1 MLGILALTNPAVMVN
16 GCADLLMQLA
26 ASWCSSCLVL
36 CHPRTHSTALLNPH
50 YRQHTFLVQGHE
62 DSVHAAVISNDE
74 RLLATA
80 SYDCTV
86 RVWDLTTGDCLKVLQ
101 HTDPVMRVA
110 FSPAVAAAIGSQPTS
125 AGGMPA
131 TAPARLVTACEGRAL
146 WLWDVESGACIA
158 ALGEHKEA
166 VTCAVFSPDGAWL
179 ASTSQDRSVLVWDAA
194 TGRLAGLYVG
204 DAAMLCCCFAVR
216 GADAAAGQASKR
228 LQLSPD
234 KQQQQQEETEED
246 SAQADAAAAAAG
258 AGEPG
263 SRNSRSSIS
272 RSKTDEALIVPRPG
286 GLTLLV
292 GDASG
297 CVHFIDC
304 L

>member
-1 MLGILALTNPAVMVN
+1 MY
-16 GCADLLMQLA
+16 
-26 ASWCSSCLVL
+26 CL
-36 CHPRTHSTALLNPH
+36 HM
-50 YRQHTFLVQGHE
+50 QGHE
-62 DSVHAAVISNDE
+62 DSVHAAVISSDE

-86 RVWDLTTGDCLKVLQ
+86 RVWDLNTGSCLKVLQ

-110 FSPAVAAAIGSQPTS
+110 FSPAVALANPSSSRDSQTGGGVGAQPAA
-125 AGGMPA
+125 AA
-131 TAPARLVTACEGRAL
+131 AAAAVAPVRLVTACEGRAL
-146 WLWDVESGACIA
+146 WLWDVETGACIA

-194 TGRLAGLYVG
+194 TGKLAGLYVG

-216 GADAAAGQASKR
+216 GAEAAAAANQVGKQ
-228 LQLSPD
+228 LQQVALDS
-234 KQQQQQEETEED
+234 KQQQQQEQGGE
-246 SAQADAAAAAAG
+246 QAAAAAA
-258 AGEPG
+258 AATTAEPS
-263 SRNSRSSIS
+263 SRTSRSSTSSI
-272 RSKTDEALIVPRPG
+272 KPVEPLIVPRPG

-292 GDASG
+292 GDANG

>member
-1 MLGILALTNPAVMVN
+1 
-16 GCADLLMQLA
+16 
-26 ASWCSSCLVL
+26 
-36 CHPRTHSTALLNPH
+36 
-50 YRQHTFLVQGHE
+50 VQGHE
-62 DSVHAAVISNDE
+62 DSVHAAVISSDE

-86 RVWDLTTGDCLKVLQ
+86 RVWDLTNGDCLKVLQ

-110 FSPAVAAAIGSQPTS
+110 FSPAVAAPRGSQTS

-166 VTCAVFSPDGAWL
+166 VTCAVFSADGAWL

-216 GADAAAGQASKR
+216 DADGTVAGQAGKL

-234 KQQQQQEETEED
+234 KQQQQQRHQEEE
-246 SAQADAAAAAAG
+246 SGQAAAAAAAAAAAG
-258 AGEPG
+258 GGCEPS
-263 SRNSRSSIS
+263 SRNSRSSS
-272 RSKTDEALIVPRPG
+272 SSSKTGDALIVPRPG
-286 GLTLLV
+286 GLMLLV
-292 GDASG
+292 GDANG